1 MSGATGVNY
10 MQIFSRLAVLAA
22 AGLAL
27 AAGTAAAQ
35 TASRDEIEKIVREYI
50 LKNPEIVRDA
60 IIELR
65 RRDEQ
70 AETQQR
76 SNALK
81 SHQARLFNSPRGVVV
96 GNPKGNVT
104 LVEFFDYN
112 CGYCK
117 KALGDIGEL
126 LKNDPNLKI
135 VFKELPILSPGSVEA
150 ARVSIAVRIQDPSK
164 YFAFHRILLGGR
176 GEANAARALAAA
188 KEAGLDIER
197 IKKDMNGPE
206 VEATLQESAELAEAL
221 KVSGTP
227 TYVLADQVIPGALPY
242 ERLSL
247 AIAAV
252 RKCGK
257 VEC

>member
-1 MSGATGVNY
+1 
-10 MQIFSRLAVLAA
+10 MQFVSRPRLLAA
-22 AGLAL
+22 LTAIAVF
-27 AAGTAAAQ
+27 AAGSASAQ
-35 TASRDEIEKIVREYI
+35 NVQREEIEKIIREYI

-65 RRDEQ
+65 RREEL
-70 AETQQR
+70 AETQLR

-81 SHQARLFNSPRGVVV
+81 MHQTKLFNSPRGVVI

-117 KALGDIGEL
+117 KALADISEL
-126 LKNDPNLKI
+126 LKSDPNLKI
-135 VFKELPILSPGSVEA
+135 VLKELPILSPGSVEA
-150 ARVSIAVRIQDPSK
+150 ARIAIAVRIQDPNK

-197 IKKDMNGPE
+197 IKKDMNSPE

-227 TYVLADQVIPGALPY
+227 TYVLADQVIPGALPA
-242 ERLSL
+242 ERLAL

>member
-1 MSGATGVNY
+1 
-10 MQIFSRLAVLAA
+10 MQIFSRPRLLAVLATA
-22 AGLAL
+22 VIAL
-27 AAGTAAAQ
+27 SAGTAIAQ
-35 TASRDEIEKIVREYI
+35 TVQRDEIEKIVREFL
-50 LKNPEIVRDA
+50 LKNPEVVRDA

-65 RRDEQ
+65 RREEQ
-70 AETQQR
+70 AETQLR
-76 SNALK
+76 SEALK
-81 SHQARLFNSPRGVVV
+81 SHQAKLFNSPRAIVI

-117 KALGDIGEL
+117 KALGDVSEL
-126 LKNDPNLKI
+126 LKNDPNIKI
-135 VFKELPILSPGSVEA
+135 VLKELPILSPGSVEA
-150 ARVSIAVRIQDPSK
+150 ARVAIAVRIQDATK
-164 YFAFHRILLGGR
+164 YLAFHRILLSGR

-197 IKKDMNGPE
+197 IKKDMNSAE

-242 ERLSL
+242 ERLVV

>member
-1 MSGATGVNY
+1 MK
-10 MQIFSRLAVLAA
+10 IFSRPRLAAVLTAVAVFA
-22 AGLAL
+22 AGS
-27 AAGTAAAQ
+27 AAAQ
-35 TASRDEIEKIVREYI
+35 NLSREQIEQIVREYI

-60 IIELR
+60 IVELR
-65 RRDEQ
+65 RREEQ
-70 AETQQR
+70 AETQLR

-81 SHQARLFNSPRGVVV
+81 TYQAKLFNSPRGVVV
-96 GNPKGNVT
+96 GNPKGDVT

-117 KALGDIGEL
+117 KALGDVTQL
-126 LKNDPNLKI
+126 LKNDPNLT
-135 VFKELPILSPGSVEA
+135 VEA
-150 ARVSIAVRIQDPSK
+150 ARVSIAVRIQDQSK
-164 YFAFHRILLGGR
+164 YFAFHRILLSGR
-176 GEANAARALAAA
+176 GEANGVRALAAA

-197 IKKDMNGPE
+197 IKKDMNSPE

-221 KVSGTP
+221 KIGGTP
-227 TYVLADQVIPGALPY
+227 SYVLADQLIPGALPY
-242 ERLSL
+242 ERLAL

>member
-1 MSGATGVNY
+1 MK
-10 MQIFSRLAVLAA
+10 IFSRPRLAA
-22 AGLAL
+22 AL
-27 AAGTAAAQ
+27 AAVAIFAAGSAAAQ
-35 TASRDEIEKIVREYI
+35 NLSREQIEQIVREYI

-60 IIELR
+60 IVELR
-65 RRDEQ
+65 RREEQ
-70 AETQQR
+70 AETQLR

-81 SHQARLFNSPRGVVV
+81 NYQVKLFNSPRAVVV
-96 GNPKGNVT
+96 GNPKGDVT

-112 CGYCK
+112 CSYCK
-117 KALGDIGEL
+117 KALGDVTQL
-126 LKNDPNLKI
+126 LKNDPKLRV

-164 YFAFHRILLGGR
+164 FFAFHRILLSGR
-176 GEANAARALAAA
+176 GEANAARALTAA

-197 IKKDMNGPE
+197 IKKDMNSPE

-221 KVSGTP
+221 KIGGTP
-227 TYVLADQVIPGALPY
+227 SYVLADQLIPGALPY
-242 ERLSL
+242 ERLAL

>member
-1 MSGATGVNY
+1 MKF
-10 MQIFSRLAVLAA
+10 FSRPRLAAMLTAVAVLAA
-22 AGLAL
+22 GS
-27 AAGTAAAQ
+27 AAAQ
-35 TASRDEIEKIVREYI
+35 NLSREQIEQIVREYI

-60 IIELR
+60 IVELR
-65 RRDEQ
+65 RREEQ
-70 AETQQR
+70 AETQLR

-81 SHQARLFNSPRGVVV
+81 TYQAKLFNSPRGVVV
-96 GNPKGNVT
+96 GNPKGDVT

-117 KALGDIGEL
+117 KALGDVTQL
-126 LKNDPNLKI
+126 LKNDPNLKV

-164 YFAFHRILLGGR
+164 YFAFHRILLNGR
-176 GEANAARALAAA
+176 GEANGARALAAA

-197 IKKDMNGPE
+197 IKKDMNSPE

-221 KVSGTP
+221 KIGGTP
-227 TYVLADQVIPGALPY
+227 SYVLADQLIPGALPY
-242 ERLSL
+242 ERLAL

>member
-1 MSGATGVNY
+1 
-10 MQIFSRLAVLAA
+10 MQIFSRPRLFAVLAA
-22 AGLAL
+22 VIAFS
-27 AAGTAAAQ
+27 AGTASAQ
-35 TASRDEIEKIVREYI
+35 TPQRDEIEKIVREYI

-65 RRDEQ
+65 RREEQ

-76 SNALK
+76 GEALK
-81 SHQARLFNSPRGVVV
+81 AHQAKLFNSPRAIVI

-117 KALGDIGEL
+117 KALGDVNEL
-126 LKNDPNLKI
+126 LKSDPNLKI
-135 VFKELPILSPGSVEA
+135 VLKELPILSPGSVEA
-150 ARVSIAVRIQDPSK
+150 ARVAIAVRIQDPTK
-164 YFAFHRILLGGR
+164 YLAFHRILLGGR

-206 VEATLQESAELAEAL
+206 VDATLQESAELAEAL

-242 ERLSL
+242 ERLTL

>member
-1 MSGATGVNY
+1 
-10 MQIFSRLAVLAA
+10 MQIFSRPRLFAAFAAVI
-22 AGLAL
+22 AL
-27 AAGTAAAQ
+27 SAGTAAAQ
-35 TASRDEIEKIVREYI
+35 TLPREEVEKIVREYI

-65 RRDEQ
+65 RREEQ
-70 AETQQR
+70 AETQLR
-76 SNALK
+76 SDALK
-81 SHQARLFNSPRGVVV
+81 SHQAKLFNSPRGVVI

-117 KALGDIGEL
+117 KALGDISEL

-135 VFKELPILSPGSVEA
+135 VLKELPILSPGSVEA
-150 ARVSIAVRIQDPSK
+150 ARIGIAVRIQDQTK
-164 YFAFHRILLGGR
+164 YLAFHRILLSGR

-197 IKKDMNGPE
+197 IKKDMNSPE
-206 VEATLQESAELAEAL
+206 VDATLQESAELAEAL

-242 ERLSL
+242 ERLTL

>member
-1 MSGATGVNY
+1 
-10 MQIFSRLAVLAA
+10 MQFFPRPRLLAA
-22 AGLAL
+22 AAAVIAL
-27 AAGTAAAQ
+27 YAGTAVAQ
-35 TASRDEIEKIVREYI
+35 NLPREQIEQIVREYL
-50 LKNPEIVRDA
+50 LKNPEVVRDA

-65 RRDEQ
+65 RREEQ
-70 AETQQR
+70 AETQLR

-81 SHQARLFNSPRGVVV
+81 AHQAKLFNSPRGVVV

-117 KALGDIGEL
+117 KALGDISEL
-126 LKNDPNLKI
+126 IKNDPNLKI
-135 VFKELPILSPGSVEA
+135 VLKELPILSPGSVEA
-150 ARVSIAVRIQDPSK
+150 ARIGIAVRIQDPSK

-176 GEANAARALAAA
+176 GEANAARAFAAA

-197 IKKDMNGPE
+197 IKKDMNSSE

-227 TYVLADQVIPGALPY
+227 TYVLADQVIAGALPF

>member
-1 MSGATGVNY
+1 MH
-10 MQIFSRLAVLAA
+10 IFSRPRLLAA
-22 AGLAL
+22 FAAVIAL
-27 AAGTAAAQ
+27 CAAGSATAQ
-35 TASRDEIEKIVREYI
+35 NLSREQIEQIVREYL

-65 RRDEQ
+65 RREEQ

-81 SHQARLFNSPRGVVV
+81 THQAKLFNSPRGVVV

-117 KALGDIGEL
+117 KALNDVSEL
-126 LKNDPNLKI
+126 IKNDPNLK
-135 VFKELPILSPGSVEA
+135 VVLKELPILSPGSVEA
-150 ARVSIAVRIQDPSK
+150 ARIAIAVRIQDQSK

-197 IKKDMNGPE
+197 IKKDMNSAE

-227 TYVLADQVIPGALPY
+227 TYILADQVIPGALPY
-242 ERLSL
+242 ERLTL

>member
-1 MSGATGVNY
+1 
-10 MQIFSRLAVLAA
+10 MQIFSRPRLFAAFAAVI
-22 AGLAL
+22 AL
-27 AAGTAAAQ
+27 SAGTAAAQ
-35 TASRDEIEKIVREYI
+35 TLPREEVEKIVREYI

-65 RRDEQ
+65 RREEQ
-70 AETQQR
+70 AETQLR
-76 SNALK
+76 SDALK
-81 SHQARLFNSPRGVVV
+81 SHQAKLFNSPRGVVI

-117 KALGDIGEL
+117 KALGDINEL
-126 LKNDPNLKI
+126 IKNDPNLKI
-135 VFKELPILSPGSVEA
+135 VLKELPMLSPGSVEA
-150 ARVSIAVRIQDPSK
+150 ARIGIAVRIQEQTK
-164 YFAFHRILLGGR
+164 YLAFHRILLTGR

-197 IKKDMNGPE
+197 IKKDMNSPE
-206 VEATLQESAELAEAL
+206 VDATLQESAELAEAL

-242 ERLSL
+242 ERLTL

>member
-1 MSGATGVNY
+1 
-10 MQIFSRLAVLAA
+10 MQIFSRPRLLAVLATA
-22 AGLAL
+22 AIAL
-27 AAGTAAAQ
+27 SAGTAIAQ
-35 TASRDEIEKIVREYI
+35 TVQRDEIEKIVREFL
-50 LKNPEIVRDA
+50 LKNPEVVRDA

-65 RRDEQ
+65 RREEQ
-70 AETQQR
+70 AETQLR
-76 SNALK
+76 SDALK
-81 SHQARLFNSPRGVVV
+81 AHQAKLFNSPRGVVI

-117 KALGDIGEL
+117 KALGDVSEL
-126 LKNDPNLKI
+126 LKNDPNIKI
-135 VFKELPILSPGSVEA
+135 VLKELPILSPGSVEA
-150 ARVSIAVRIQDPSK
+150 ARVGIAVRIQDPTK
-164 YFAFHRILLGGR
+164 YLAFHRILLGGR
-176 GEANAARALAAA
+176 GEANGARALAAA

-197 IKKDMNGPE
+197 IKKDMNSAE

-242 ERLSL
+242 ERLVV

>member
-1 MSGATGVNY
+1 
-10 MQIFSRLAVLAA
+10 MQIFSRPRLFAAFAAVI
-22 AGLAL
+22 AL
-27 AAGTAAAQ
+27 SAGTAAAQ
-35 TASRDEIEKIVREYI
+35 TLPREEVEKIVREYI

-65 RRDEQ
+65 RREEQ
-70 AETQQR
+70 AETQLR
-76 SNALK
+76 SDALK
-81 SHQARLFNSPRGVVV
+81 SHQAKLFNSPRGVVI

-117 KALGDIGEL
+117 KALGDISEL

-135 VFKELPILSPGSVEA
+135 VLKELPILSPGSVEA
-150 ARVSIAVRIQDPSK
+150 ARIGIAVRIQDQTK
-164 YFAFHRILLGGR
+164 YLAFHRILLGGR

-188 KEAGLDIER
+188 KEAGLDVER
-197 IKKDMNGPE
+197 IKKDMNSPE

-242 ERLSL
+242 ERLTL

>member
-1 MSGATGVNY
+1 MHFFPRAC
-10 MQIFSRLAVLAA
+10 RLAALAA
-22 AGLAL
+22 AAIAL
-27 AAGTAAAQ
+27 SGGTAAAQ
-35 TASRDEIEKIVREYI
+35 TVQRDEIEKIVREYI

-65 RRDEQ
+65 RRDEL

-76 SNALK
+76 STALK
-81 SHQARLFNSPRGVVV
+81 SQQTKLFNSPRGVVV

-117 KALGDIGEL
+117 KALGDISEL

-135 VFKELPILSPGSVEA
+135 VLKELPILSPGSVEA
-150 ARVSIAVRIQDPSK
+150 ARVGIAVRIQDPSK
-164 YFAFHRILLGGR
+164 YLAFHRILLGGR

-197 IKKDMNGPE
+197 IKKDMNSAE

>member
-1 MSGATGVNY
+1 
-10 MQIFSRLAVLAA
+10 MQIFSRPRLLAVLA
-22 AGLAL
+22 
-27 AAGTAAAQ
+27 TAAIALSAGAAIAQ
-35 TASRDEIEKIVREYI
+35 TVQRDEIEKIVREFL
-50 LKNPEIVRDA
+50 LKNPEVVRDA

-65 RRDEQ
+65 RREEQ
-70 AETQQR
+70 AETQLR

-81 SHQARLFNSPRGVVV
+81 SHQAKLFNSPRGVVV

-117 KALGDIGEL
+117 KALGDVSEL
-126 LKNDPNLKI
+126 LKNDPNLRV

-150 ARVSIAVRIQDPSK
+150 ARVAIAVRIQDVTK
-164 YFAFHRILLGGR
+164 YLAFHRILLGGR

-197 IKKDMNGPE
+197 IKKDMNSAE

-242 ERLSL
+242 ERLVV

>member
-1 MSGATGVNY
+1 MQFFPRPRLLAT
-10 MQIFSRLAVLAA
+10 FAAVI
-22 AGLAL
+22 AL
-27 AAGTAAAQ
+27 CAGTAVAQ
-35 TASRDEIEKIVREYI
+35 NLPREQIEQIVREYL
-50 LKNPEIVRDA
+50 LKNPEVVRDA

-65 RRDEQ
+65 RREEQ
-70 AETQQR
+70 AETQLR
-76 SNALK
+76 SSALK
-81 SHQARLFNSPRGVVV
+81 THQAKLFNSPRGVVV

-117 KALGDIGEL
+117 KALGDISEL
-126 LKNDPNLKI
+126 IKNDPNLKI
-135 VFKELPILSPGSVEA
+135 VLKELPILSPGSVEA
-150 ARVSIAVRIQDPSK
+150 ARIAIAVRIQDQSK

-197 IKKDMNGPE
+197 IKKDMNSPE

-227 TYVLADQVIPGALPY
+227 TYVLADQVIPGALPF